1 MRLLLLGA
9 MPHPF
14 AQGSQV
20 YLREQALALQ
30 AAGAEVDL
38 LTYPASPA
46 SLAASPDGPSLR
58 GGSPALAA
66 HRSTAAPRIPGELRH
81 FESPRWTAPRRMRSG
96 PSLAKPLADL
106 GLAMTLRDAVRLRA
120 ASSHGGNSGHGR
132 HGAYDAILTH
142 NAEAC
147 VIALTSLPA
156 PRPAVIY
163 CVHTLLGQELST
175 YLDPPL
181 SAGESSSSS
190 RSGESGRPRLSG
202 WLRRT
207 SKRRLDAVGA
217 GIDRQ
222 LARRV
227 DGWIALTHESNRVM
241 RHESA
246 APGALIPPP
255 LPDPLADPMRLD
267 PKATAEA
274 HGLEAGRYLLYSGN
288 LDPYQELG
296 LLLEAARRRQVRA
309 GAGGGSEVPLVVATH
324 DARAERLSGPLA
336 EAGIRLIRVAG
347 TATRSLAREPERGA
361 AGEPHSGWEG
371 VGRDAGVAEMQAL
384 IAGARATLCLRR
396 ALGGFPIK
404 LANSLA
410 LGTPPIA
417 YHARE
422 WGLEHGESAWIA
434 SPEDPVASL
443 SRAIDRII
451 RDDALAQRLRRGARA
466 LHRAQHDPVRVATRT
481 LELLERVVARRRGR
495 CVGI

>member
-9 MPHPF
+9 MPYPF

-30 AAGAEVDL
+30 AAGVEVDL
-38 LTYPASPA
+38 LTYPARPARPA
-46 SLAASPDGPSLR
+46 SSASSASLNGPSLR
-58 GGSPALAA
+58 DGAPAPAA
-66 HRSTAAPRIPGELRH
+66 IHSTADPRIPGELRH
-81 FESPRWTAPRRMRSG
+81 LESPRWTAPRRMRSG

-106 GLAMTLRDAVRLRA
+106 GLAMTLRDAAGLRA
-120 ASSHGGNSGHGR
+120 ASNHSPGTDLR
-132 HGAYDAILTH
+132 RYDAILTH

-147 VIALTSLPA
+147 VIALASLPTA
-156 PRPAVIY
+156 RTAVVY

-181 SAGESSSSS
+181 SPGESFSALKSSPSS
-190 RSGESGRPRLSG
+190 LSGR
-202 WLRRT
+202 LRRA
-207 SKRRLDAVGA
+207 SGRGLDAAGA

-227 DGWIALTHESNRVM
+227 DGWIALTRESERVM
-241 RHESA
+241 RHDSE

-274 HGLEAGRYLLYSGN
+274 HGLEPGRYLLYSGN

-296 LLLEAARRRQVRA
+296 WLLEAARRRHARA
-309 GAGGGSEVPLVVATH
+309 GTGDGRDVPLVLATH
-324 DARAERLSGPLA
+324 DARAERLSGSLA
-336 EAGIRLIRVAG
+336 EVGIRLIRVAG
-347 TATRSLAREPERGA
+347 AGTGAPARAPERGPA
-361 AGEPHSGWEG
+361 DEPRADFEG
-371 VGRDAGVAEMQAL
+371 ARDAGVAEMQAL

-422 WGLEHGESAWIA
+422 WGLEHGENAWIV
-434 SPEDPVASL
+434 SPDDPVASL
-443 SRAIDRII
+443 TRAIGRIA
-451 RDDALAQRLRRGARA
+451 RDDALAERLRPGARA
-466 LHRAQHDPVRVATRT
+466 LYRSQHEPTRVAART
-481 LELLERVVARRRGR
+481 LALLDRVLEHRPGVRARRRA
-495 CVGI
+495 